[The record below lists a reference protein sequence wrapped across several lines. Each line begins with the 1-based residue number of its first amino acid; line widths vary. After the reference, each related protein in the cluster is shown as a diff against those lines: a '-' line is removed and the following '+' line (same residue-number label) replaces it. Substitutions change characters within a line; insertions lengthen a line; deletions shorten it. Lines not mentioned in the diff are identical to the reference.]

1 MAKARTLV
9 GLDVHATKIVA
20 AVLGAESGELRT
32 FRMNGDV
39 GDAAG
44 FCAGLPRP
52 VRVAY
57 EAGPAGYGLA
67 RELAKR
73 GVGCVVAAPS
83 KIPRA
88 SGDRVKTDLRDAEL
102 LVRLLF
108 AGKLHAVRVPGD
120 EEEALRDLVR
130 ARKAVRVDLMR
141 CRHRLSKLLL
151 RHGIRFDDGPA
162 WTQRHRDWLAQ
173 VALEWPAAQA
183 TLLDCQGS
191 IDALCHRRER
201 LECEIVALLPDCPWQ
216 VQVGRLRCLRGVD
229 TLTAVGLCAEVGD
242 FERFA
247 RAGQLMSYVGLVPSE
262 STTGQQRRLG
272 SITKTGSAH
281 ARRLLIEAAWHYR
294 PRPRIGKALTDRQ
307 NGQPPQA
314 IAISWSAQQRLH
326 RTWARL
332 EARSKRRTIIAV
344 AAARELA
351 GFCWAITQIEGN
363 SHPRTPP
370 IPAAGSVAARHAR
383 GTRETDLSNPPQQR
397 GWQRPMLESGSPRR
411 TMVLRHTQTRVYQP
425 DPRRAQH
432 AGPPPTQPTTAA
444 HPINATARTSPA
456 PLTNHSPYQSD
467 TDTLGSCGVAALVA
481 GLH

>member
-20 AVLGAESGELRT
+20 AVLDAESGELRT

-39 GDAAG
+39 GDAAA
-44 FCAGLPRP
+44 FCVGLPRP
-52 VRVAY
+52 VRAAY
-57 EAGPAGYGLA
+57 EAGPTGYGLA

-73 GVGCVVAAPS
+73 RVECVVAAPS

-88 SGDRVKTDLRDAEL
+88 SGDRVKTDRRDAEL
-102 LVRLLF
+102 LVRLLS
-108 AGKLHAVRVPGD
+108 AGKLHAVRVPGL

-130 ARKAVRVDLMR
+130 ARESVRVDLMR

-162 WTQRHRDWLAQ
+162 WTQRHRDWLATIT
-173 VALEWPAAQA
+173 LRWPAAQA
-183 TLLDCQGS
+183 TMLDAHGA
-191 IDALCHRRER
+191 IDALAHRRDQLER
-201 LECEIVALLPDCPWQ
+201 EIVALIPDSPWV

-247 RAGQLMSYVGLVPSE
+247 RAEQLMSYVGLVPCE

-272 SITKTGSAH
+272 SITKTGSGH

-307 NGQPPQA
+307 SGQPAEA
-314 IAISWSAQQRLH
+314 IAIAWSAQQRLH
-326 RTWARL
+326 RTWTRL
-332 EARSKRRTIIAV
+332 EQRAKRRTIIAV

-351 GFCWAITQIEGN
+351 GFAWALTQIE
-363 SHPRTPP
+363 
-370 IPAAGSVAARHAR
+370 
-383 GTRETDLSNPPQQR
+383 
-397 GWQRPMLESGSPRR
+397 
-411 TMVLRHTQTRVYQP
+411 
-425 DPRRAQH
+425 
-432 AGPPPTQPTTAA
+432 
-444 HPINATARTSPA
+444 
-456 PLTNHSPYQSD
+456 
-467 TDTLGSCGVAALVA
+467 
-481 GLH
+481 